1 MTYIW
6 ICPTILLTNKKRESK
21 SSRTKLSFKTQF
33 MTNQRQKT
41 NSLRE
46 EKIKRERRRTSQLP
60 QIRWALQSAM
70 DNKRRKALQKG
81 LEIGLILRI
90 KKAVRTSMSHYL
102 TRNCRSKLKF
112 ITLVIQ
118 TQRRSFSL
126 RKESL

>member
-81 LEIGLILRI
+81 
-90 KKAVRTSMSHYL
+90 
-102 TRNCRSKLKF
+102 
-112 ITLVIQ
+112 
-118 TQRRSFSL
+118 
-126 RKESL
+126 